1 MILADGRL
9 PSASGVL
16 IRHVRPAPVIY
27 SQPLSP
33 LLLSTSPLPTTNSLL
48 YRVRPTVIQSAARGC
63 EHIRSIMK
71 GILALSLLP
80 LLASASPVLVDTIH
94 NEAAPIL
101 SSTLAQEIPDS
112 YIVVFKKDVSHASAC
127 AHHDWV
133 QEQHVQIETAMM
145 DLAKRSQFPLIPFRG
160 LKHTFNFAGSLL
172 GYSGHFDA
180 SLIEQVRR
188 HPDVS
193 PRATSLI
200 SLSTYLFFPR
210 DHTETWS

>member
-1 MILADGRL
+1 M
-9 PSASGVL
+9 V
-16 IRHVRPAPVIY
+16 IRHVRR
-27 SQPLSP
+27 
-33 LLLSTSPLPTTNSLL
+33 LLSIPSLSLPRSHQPHHFPHSTLSSIAFIDRYTRCSLKL
-48 YRVRPTVIQSAARGC
+48 RI
-63 EHIRSIMK
+63 IRSIMK
-71 GILALSLLP
+71 GFLALSLLP

-112 YIVVFKKDVSHASAC
+112 YIVVFKKEVSHASAC

-133 QEQHVQIETAMM
+133 HEQHVQIETAKM
-145 DLAKRSQFPLIPFRG
+145 DLAKRSQFPLTAFGG

-172 GYSGHFDA
+172 GYSGHFDE
-180 SLIEQVRR
+180 SVIEQVRR

-200 SLSTYLFFPR
+200 SLSMYPFSHVTILKHGF
-210 DHTETWS
+210 ETGRLH

>member
-1 MILADGRL
+1 MLVQGH
-9 PSASGVL
+9 PSCA
-16 IRHVRPAPVIY
+16 APVIY
-27 SQPLSP
+27 SQPLSLALINLITSHNPQRP
-33 LLLSTSPLPTTNSLL
+33 LSRLST
-48 YRVRPTVIQSAARGC
+48 VRQSAARGC
-63 EHIRSIMK
+63 EHTRSIMK

-133 QEQHVQIETAMM
+133 QEQHVQIETAKM
-145 DLAKRSQFPLIPFRG
+145 DLAKRSQFPLTAFGG
-160 LKHTFNFAGSLL
+160 LKHTFDFAGSLL
-172 GYSGHFDA
+172 GYSGHFDE
-180 SLIEQVRR
+180 SVIEQVRR

-200 SLSTYLFFPR
+200 FLSM
-210 DHTETWS
+210 